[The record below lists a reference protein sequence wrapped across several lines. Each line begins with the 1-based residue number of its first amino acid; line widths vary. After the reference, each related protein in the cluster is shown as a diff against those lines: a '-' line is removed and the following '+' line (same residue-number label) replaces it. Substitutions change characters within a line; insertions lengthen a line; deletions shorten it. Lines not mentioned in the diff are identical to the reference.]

1 MISDIDKKKAKE
13 LNIDIQYSDDDII
26 IVDSIKQLKPR
37 AGERVPVNIILLCT
51 NGTGK
56 VNVNGNIFE
65 INKNDLLIMPPNTY
79 LEDAVTS
86 KDFECKVLCLTNS
99 IIQSFLRPNANIWN
113 MVFYMNK
120 SRIRKIEAEEAGMYA
135 KFHELTDTLKRME
148 DNKYKNLIMQSLI
161 KGSILSICNALEK
174 SVKEDYDND
183 SPGKTIFIKFLN
195 LLDQNKPKRMSVA
208 EYANQLCVTPK
219 YLTII
224 CKRNSERTAIEWIHK
239 YVNDEVRYYLGQT
252 DLSLKEI
259 THLLNFP
266 NVSFFGRYV
275 KQHFGVS
282 PKTLRQNL

>member
-1 MISDIDKKKAKE
+1 
-13 LNIDIQYSDDDII
+13 
-26 IVDSIKQLKPR
+26 
-37 AGERVPVNIILLCT
+37 
-51 NGTGK
+51 
-56 VNVNGNIFE
+56 
-65 INKNDLLIMPPNTY
+65 
-79 LEDAVTS
+79 
-86 KDFECKVLCLTNS
+86 
-99 IIQSFLRPNANIWN
+99 
-113 MVFYMNK
+113 
-120 SRIRKIEAEEAGMYA
+120 
-135 KFHELTDTLKRME
+135 
-148 DNKYKNLIMQSLI
+148 MQSLI

-282 PKTLRQNL
+282 PKTLRQNLQIAEKIRAVHYNLHRSFVYLSYTISSSHKLLIRNNRPPC